1 MSSEASLER
10 LKSTKRNDVCPCG
23 SGRKYKKC
31 HLAEDEAAM
40 HEATRQASKVASSA
54 ADEGGS
60 SGKKKELAPSPAERS
75 QGRQKTQAK
84 GQGQAARPKN
94 LPRRKAV

>member
-10 LKSTKRNDVCPCG
+10 LKSTKRNDACPCG

-31 HLAEDEAAM
+31 HLTEDEAAM
-40 HEATRQASKVASSA
+40 HEATRQANQGVSA
-54 ADEGGS
+54 ADEGAS
-60 SGKKKELAPSPAERS
+60 SGKQKELAPSAAERS
-75 QGRQKTQAK
+75 QGRKKTQAK
-84 GQGQAARPKN
+84 GQGQVTRPKN